1 MGSAQSRQLYRQDRT
16 GLPKN
21 RKSRSSRE
29 DGSHGKRTA
38 KTAPAG
44 HDARAGKHARC
55 GWRCCCRSACRRR
68 EKWHRGFCQSGD
80 ARWADQDR
88 RAHRRRG
95 QIAEAHCGHR
105 HGDSPDLRRHRA
117 ILRTRKTDRPQSRS
131 GRESRA
137 AQTPRSR
144 IQRHDR
150 RRFRRPRRSPR
161 PRRFPRRRRRNRRAL
176 EVNIFFVR
184 TQHAAPPHSKT
195 SPMELIDSHAHI
207 DFPQFA
213 EDRDA
218 MLARARAAGV
228 STLLAIG
235 TGPGPEKLDSALPFA
250 EQHDWIY
257 ATVGIHPHEAK
268 EVTPQ
273 RLEELTRL
281 AQHPKVIAW
290 GEIGLDYYY
299 DHSPREAQ
307 ARVFRDQ
314 IALAR
319 RAKKPIIIHC
329 RDAWTDCLNIIEE
342 HWRPTGLGGI
352 LHCFTSTLED
362 ARRGIEMGFLISFAG
377 NSTYPKTQNLR
388 DVAKALPLENIL
400 IETDAPYLAPQPYR
414 GKRNEPAYVAEVA
427 RTLATVRDLTPDEVA
442 ATTTGNFRRFFGLAR
457 PASLA
462 ASGLKA
468 DE

>member
-1 MGSAQSRQLYRQDRT
+1 
-16 GLPKN
+16 
-21 RKSRSSRE
+21 
-29 DGSHGKRTA
+29 
-38 KTAPAG
+38 
-44 HDARAGKHARC
+44 
-55 GWRCCCRSACRRR
+55 
-68 EKWHRGFCQSGD
+68 
-80 ARWADQDR
+80 
-88 RAHRRRG
+88 
-95 QIAEAHCGHR
+95 
-105 HGDSPDLRRHRA
+105 
-117 ILRTRKTDRPQSRS
+117 
-131 GRESRA
+131 
-137 AQTPRSR
+137 
-144 IQRHDR
+144 
-150 RRFRRPRRSPR
+150 
-161 PRRFPRRRRRNRRAL
+161 
-176 EVNIFFVR
+176 
-184 TQHAAPPHSKT
+184 
-195 SPMELIDSHAHI
+195 MELIDSHAHI

-213 EDRDA
+213 EDREA
-218 MLARARAAGV
+218 VLNRALAAGV

-273 RLEELTRL
+273 HLEELARL

-314 IALAR
+314 MALAR

-329 RDAWTDCLNIIEE
+329 R
-342 HWRPTGLGGI
+342 PTGLGGI
-352 LHCFTSTLED
+352 LHCFTGTLDD
-362 ARRGIEMGFLISFAG
+362 ARRGMDMGFLISFAG

-388 DVAKALPLENIL
+388 DVAKALPLEKIL

-427 RTLATVRDLTPDEVA
+427 RTLATVRDLTPEQIAA
-442 ATTTGNFRRFFGLAR
+442 ATTENFRRFFGLAQTV
-457 PASLA
+457 SLA